1 MGAHDPDHILDLERA
16 GEKPMAHVAAGRVVQ
31 FDLLQM
37 ETRVGKSVEIADMV
51 VVHVRQYNIFDGIA
65 VDASGAMSG
74 LRKQGG
80 GASLL

>member
-1 MGAHDPDHILDLERA
+1 
-16 GEKPMAHVAAGRVVQ
+16 VQ

-37 ETRVGKSVEIADMV
+37 ETRVGRSVKIADMV

-65 VDASGAMSG
+65 VDASGAISG
-74 LRKQGG
+74 LRKHGG

>member
-1 MGAHDPDHILDLERA
+1 MCG
-16 GEKPMAHVAAGRVVQ
+16 GRVVQ

-37 ETRVGKSVEIADMV
+37 ETRVGRSVKIADMV

-74 LRKQGG
+74 LRKHGG